1 MSVPNFKELMN
12 PTMHALKK
20 LGGSGSI
27 IEIDDAVI
35 NVLELPEEDVNQP
48 HGETGQTELKYRLR
62 WARTYL
68 KGYGVLS
75 NTTRGVWALTP
86 EGEKASAVNPDD
98 VVKFYAQKSKGFSDD
113 SVAPSSDEDD
123 DFPDVDVDDD
133 ENLWRDELR
142 EILLAMTP
150 AAFER
155 LCQRLLRESGFIEVK
170 VTGKSGDGGI
180 DGEGIIR
187 LAGFTSFRVVFQCKR
202 HRGSIGPDVVRGLR
216 GSMGIQA
223 DKGLLIATGTFTQG
237 ARQESSKPGFPLID
251 LIDGDLLADK
261 LKELGLGVSTKT
273 IEKVEVDSDWFND
286 I

>member
-1 MSVPNFKELMN
+1 M
-12 PTMHALKK
+12 
-20 LGGSGSI
+20 
-27 IEIDDAVI
+27 
-35 NVLELPEEDVNQP
+35 NQP
-48 HGETGQTELKYRLR
+48 HGQTGQTELKYRLR

-68 KGYGVLS
+68 KGYGFLS
-75 NTTRGVWALTP
+75 NTQRGLWALTS
-86 EGEKASAVNPDD
+86 EGEKASAVSPDE
-98 VVKFYAQKSKGFSDD
+98 VVKQFSQKSK
-113 SVAPSSDEDD
+113 SSKAQFANLDMEDD
-123 DFPDVDVDDD
+123 DVPADVEADDD
-133 ENLWRDELR
+133 EDKWREELR
-142 EILLAMTP
+142 ETLLSMNP

-170 VTGKSGDGGI
+170 VTGKSGDEGI

-216 GSMGIQA
+216 GSIGIQA
-223 DKGLLIATGTFTQG
+223 DKGLLITTGTFTQG

-261 LKELGLGVSTKT
+261 LRELGMGVSTRMV
-273 IEKVEVDSDWFND
+273 ERVEVNPNWFDD